1 MPNTEPVMN
10 DFDRQSQMSYCSDF
24 FEGCVQKCLLWH
36 RSGRRQI
43 GRFFDRAMS
52 SAIGVSYSTVPLITG
67 IYFPT
72 LVHTVH
78 HKCVPG
84 IDCYTGNYY
93 SIYQYILYFAAY
105 RSRYC
110 TVLQIYVQYY
120 IFRTFVRPTCLKC
133 GESKSIYNL

>member
-52 SAIGVSYSTVPLITG
+52 SAIGVSYHSSR
-67 IYFPT
+67 IYLPT
-72 LVHTVH
+72 LVHTVN

-84 IDCYTGNYY
+84 IYTVIPVTITVGTW
-93 SIYQYILYFAAY
+93 YFAVY
-105 RSRYC
+105 KS

-120 IFRTFVRPTCLKC
+120 NFRTFVRPTCLKC
-133 GESKSIYNL
+133 GESKSLRTTVNLQSMIL